1 MNMRHL
7 ATIAL
12 ASSLVLG
19 SGLAWSAPHKAQA
32 PARSYV
38 VRAGDGGWF
47 KVAHA
52 HGVSLSQLL
61 AANKATT
68 ATPLRVGE
76 TLKLP
81 PQAKEAA
88 STAKAAKATHA
99 GKPATPA
106 AARAR

>member
-7 ATIAL
+7 ATIAI

-32 PARSYV
+32 PARTCV
-38 VRAGDGGWF
+38 VKAGDGGWF
-47 KVAHA
+47 KLAHA

-76 TLKLP
+76 TVKLP
-81 PQAKEAA
+81 PQAKDPA
-88 STAKAAKATHA
+88 STAKAPTANRA

-106 AARAR
+106 AARTR